1 MEYNYIKINDRL
13 EELINLRMNKG
24 VQPNELMEN
33 ITNEE
38 YSKVS
43 AKKFFGGI
51 QCNVEFSDYGIFD
64 NIKSK
69 YEYVYIYD
77 NDMFLKE
84 IRMIKNKI
92 ETNIWNKVSEEK
104 KLLDDI
110 MLQLR
115 NIPNSS
121 KYINKFIE
129 TLPNDLLQLISDNYS
144 FINIV

>member
-1 MEYNYIKINDRL
+1 MEYNCIKINDRL
-13 EELINLRMNKG
+13 GELINLRMNKG

-51 QCNVEFSDYGIFD
+51 RCNVEFVDYGIFD

-92 ETNIWNKVSEEK
+92 ETIIWNKVSEEK
-104 KLLDDI
+104 KILDDI
-110 MLQLR
+110 IVQLSD
-115 NIPNSS
+115 NPNSS
-121 KYINKFIE
+121 RYVNKFIK
-129 TLPNDLLQLISDNYS
+129 TLPNDLLQLIDENYS

>member
-1 MEYNYIKINDRL
+1 MEHNYIKVNDKLR
-13 EELINLRMNKG
+13 ELIDLRINKG

-38 YSKVS
+38 YLKVD
-43 AKKFFGGI
+43 AKKFFGEI
-51 QCNVEFSDYGIFD
+51 QCKVEFIDYGIFD

-92 ETNIWNKVSEEK
+92 ETIIWNKRNEEK
-104 KLLDDI
+104 KILDDI
-110 MLQLR
+110 ILELS
-115 NIPNSS
+115 NIPNSGE
-121 KYINKFIE
+121 YIYKFIK
-129 TLPNDLLQLISDNYS
+129 TLPNDLLQLINDGYY
-144 FINIV
+144 FINNL

>member
-1 MEYNYIKINDRL
+1 MEYNYMKINNRL
-13 EELINLRMNKG
+13 AELINLRMNKG

-38 YSKVS
+38 YSKIS

-51 QCNVEFSDYGIFD
+51 RCNVEFVDYGMFD

-69 YEYVYIYD
+69 YKYVYIYD

-92 ETNIWNKVSEEK
+92 ETIIWNKVSEEK
-104 KLLDDI
+104 KILDDI
-110 MLQLR
+110 ILQLS

-121 KYINKFIE
+121 KYVNKFIK
-129 TLPNDLLQLISDNYS
+129 TLPNDLLQLINENYS